1 MKVKVDIFSG
11 FLGAG
16 KTRLIKKLIND
27 KYYKEKIAIVENE
40 FGEVSID
47 GAILRETNTVITE
60 INSGCICCQVSGNF
74 KKSILNIL
82 DNYEVERL
90 IVEPTGVAKLSE
102 LKRVFE
108 EKELSDVVEI
118 DRLITVVDGERF
130 YIYLNNF
137 RKFFV
142 DQIRAA
148 DVIVISRTQLID
160 KDKLNKVVNDIK
172 NLNSKGIV
180 IDKEWGKV
188 RAQDLIPSNN
198 ERIKEINKSFRRPI
212 VKNNRG
218 VNTYSDSADDT
229 FQTFAMN
236 LSRTISKNELISKF
250 NFVANTDNFGEIIR
264 AKGIVKLNDDTMNQ
278 FDFSL
283 DEFSI
288 ESVSYEGEGLIS
300 FIGLDL
306 NKDEIKR
313 FFQ

>member
-74 KKSILNIL
+74 KKSILNII

-148 DVIVISRTQLID
+148 DVIIISRTQLIE
-160 KDKLNKVVNDIK
+160 KDKLNKIVNDIK

-188 RAQDLIPSNN
+188 RAQELIPSNN
-198 ERIKEINKSFRRPI
+198 ERSKEVNKSFRRPI

-236 LSRTISKNELISKF
+236 LSRTISKNELISK
-250 NFVANTDNFGEIIR
+250 
-264 AKGIVKLNDDTMNQ
+264 
-278 FDFSL
+278 
-283 DEFSI
+283 
-288 ESVSYEGEGLIS
+288 
-300 FIGLDL
+300 
-306 NKDEIKR
+306 
-313 FFQ
+313 

>member
-27 KYYKEKIAIVENE
+27 KYYREKIAIVENE

-74 KKSILNIL
+74 KKAISNIIN
-82 DNYEVERL
+82 NYEVDRL
-90 IVEPTGVAKLSE
+90 IIEPTGVAKLSE

-108 EKELSDVVEI
+108 EKELYGIVEI
-118 DRLITVVDGERF
+118 DKLITVVDGERF

-142 DQIRAA
+142 DQIKAA
-148 DVIVISRTQLID
+148 DVIVISRSQNLTKDCLEKIVID
-160 KDKLNKVVNDIK
+160 IN
-172 NLNSKGIV
+172 NLNSRAVI
-180 IDKEWGKV
+180 IDKEWSKV
-188 RAQDLIPSNN
+188 RAHELIPKG
-198 ERIKEINKSFRRPI
+198 EHKREYNKSFRLPS
-212 VKNNRG
+212 VKNSIRISA
-218 VNTYSDSADDT
+218 YSESADDT

-236 LSRTISKNELISKF
+236 LSRTISEKELISKF
-250 NFVANTDNFGEIIR
+250 NFVANTHSFGEIIR
-264 AKGIVKLNDDTMNQ
+264 AKGIVKFNDETMNQ

-283 DEFSI
+283 DEFSM
-288 ESVSYEGEGLIS
+288 ETVSYEGEGIIS
-300 FIGLDL
+300 FIGTDL
-306 NKDEIKR
+306 NKDEIIR

>member
-1 MKVKVDIFSG
+1 MKVKVDVFSG

-27 KYYKEKIAIVENE
+27 KYYREKIAIVENE

-74 KKSILNIL
+74 KKAISNIIN
-82 DNYEVERL
+82 NYEVDRL
-90 IVEPTGVAKLSE
+90 IIEPTGVAKLSE

-108 EKELSDVVEI
+108 EKELSEVVEI
-118 DRLITVVDGERF
+118 DKLITVVDGERF

-142 DQIRAA
+142 DQIKAA
-148 DVIVISRTQLID
+148 DVIVISRVQFID
-160 KDKLNKVVNDIK
+160 KDKLDKIVADIK
-172 NLNSKGIV
+172 ALNSKAIV
-180 IDKEWGKV
+180 VDKEWSKV
-188 RAQDLIPSNN
+188 NAQELILIG
-198 ERIKEINKSFRRPI
+198 EHRKGDNKIFRRDY
-212 VKNNRG
+212 VKNNKG
-218 VNTYSDSADDT
+218 VSAHIDSADDT
-229 FQTFAMN
+229 FQTFAMSLN
-236 LSRTISKNELISKF
+236 RAISEKELISKF
-250 NFVANTDNFGEIIR
+250 NFVANTHSFGEIIR
-264 AKGIVKLNDDTMNQ
+264 AKGIVKLNDETMKQ

-288 ESVSYEGEGLIS
+288 EAVNYEGDGIIS
-300 FIGLDL
+300 FIGVDL